1 MPLLNRKGFTLV
13 ELMMALLLFSK
24 AATAIVETFS
34 LHQRTVGAQ
43 AERIALQQNLRAGL
57 AVLPAEL
64 RALNAAEGDIVKM
77 SATSITIRALRQLA
91 VLCQVPVLGGA
102 SVTLT
107 VRQTPF
113 YGTQFDH
120 TRDGIYVFYDG
131 DESLRSDDA
140 WVSGRLTSAP
150 VNTAKCSDGKPA
162 YSFTTSL
169 SLGALPAVTGRIQSG
184 APVWGYRQ
192 TTYGVFQQ
200 EDGRWYVGM
209 KDSSAAL
216 TPVVGPLVGSNGLR
230 FTYYDAN
237 GLVTADSSRVAR
249 IGVAILSQTATPV
262 RQGSVSAA
270 TYQVDSLSTYTTLRN
285 NPRW

>member
-13 ELMMALLLFSK
+13 ELMMALLLFSM

-91 VLCQVPVLGGA
+91 VLCQVPVLGGP

-113 YGTQFDH
+113 YGTQFDN
-120 TRDGIYVFYDG
+120 TRDGIYIFYDG

-150 VNTAKCSDGKPA
+150 VNTAKCSDGKAA
-162 YSFTTSL
+162 YSFTTTL
-169 SLGALPAVTGRIQSG
+169 TLGALPAVTGAIASG
-184 APVWGYRQ
+184 APVRGYRQ
-192 TTYGVFQQ
+192 ITYGVFQHT
-200 EDGRWYVGM
+200 DGRWYVGL
-209 KDSSAAL
+209 KDSSAAM
-216 TPVVGPLVGSNGLR
+216 TPLIGPLAGSNGLT
-230 FTYYDAN
+230 FTYYDGN
-237 GLVTADSSRVAR
+237 NVVTTDSSKVAR
-249 IGVAILSQTATPV
+249 IGITIVGQTTTLV
-262 RQGSVSAA
+262 RQANMASPAYKIDSVS
-270 TYQVDSLSTYTTLRN
+270 THTTLRN

>member
-1 MPLLNRKGFTLV
+1 MSVVDRKAFTVV
-13 ELMMALLLFSK
+13 ELMVAFLIFGV
-24 AATAIVETFS
+24 ATTAIVNAFA

-43 AERIALQQNLRAGL
+43 AMRIGLQQNLRAGM

-64 RALNAAEGDIVKM
+64 RALDAREGDILKM
-77 SATSITIRALRQLA
+77 TATSITIRALRQLA
-91 VLCQVPVLGGA
+91 ILCQVPVLGGA

-113 YGTQFDH
+113 YGTQFDN

-184 APVWGYRQ
+184 AP
-192 TTYGVFQQ
+192 
-200 EDGRWYVGM
+200 
-209 KDSSAAL
+209 
-216 TPVVGPLVGSNGLR
+216 
-230 FTYYDAN
+230 
-237 GLVTADSSRVAR
+237 
-249 IGVAILSQTATPV
+249 
-262 RQGSVSAA
+262 
-270 TYQVDSLSTYTTLRN
+270 
-285 NPRW
+285 

>member
-1 MPLLNRKGFTLV
+1 MSRLNARGYTVV
-13 ELMMALLLFSK
+13 ELMVALLILSL
-24 AATAIVETFS
+24 ALTGIVQAFGIHERTFN
-34 LHQRTVGAQ
+34 AQ
-43 AERIALQQNLRAGL
+43 AERIGVQQNLRTGL

-64 RALNAAEGDIVKM
+64 RALNAKEGDILKM
-77 SATSITIRALRQLA
+77 SATSITIRSLRQLA
-91 VLCQVPVLGGA
+91 ILCQVPGLGGA

-107 VRQTPF
+107 VRQAPF
-113 YGTQFDH
+113 YGTLFDN
-120 TRDGIYVFYDG
+120 TKDGIYAFYEG

-200 EDGRWYVGM
+200 ADGRWYVGM

-270 TYQVDSLSTYTTLRN
+270 TYQVDSLSTSTTLRN